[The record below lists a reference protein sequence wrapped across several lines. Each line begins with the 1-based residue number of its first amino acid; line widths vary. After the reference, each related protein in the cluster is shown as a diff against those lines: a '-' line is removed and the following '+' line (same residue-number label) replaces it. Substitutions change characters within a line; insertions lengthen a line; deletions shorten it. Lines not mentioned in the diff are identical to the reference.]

1 MGKATEYTDE
11 NNTFKPVGR
20 IPLTKGEPIRKTLK
34 KNLSFE
40 PIRLKKKPVLLHISS
55 PGEDLHDL
63 AMIRE
68 RRNEG
73 TINIAEVKTSLYD
86 PTEQKLV
93 NMRNTTSPRQTELE
107 EIVNRIVDA
116 AHPEQVLLFGSTA
129 RGTTGPHSDL
139 DFLVIKAGRYNP
151 RKVAGIIYQ
160 RMRGIARSMDLV
172 IVTPKQLDDCKNSP
186 FSVVYPAVRE
196 GRIVYERK

>member
-1 MGKATEYTDE
+1 MGKSTGCIDE
-11 NNTFKPVGR
+11 NTVIRPAGR
-20 IPLTKGEPIRKTLK
+20 IPLTRKAPIRKTLK
-34 KNLSFE
+34 NDLSFK
-40 PIRLKKKPVLLHISS
+40 PMHLKKKLASSHISS
-55 PGEDLHDL
+55 FREDLHDP

-68 RRNEG
+68 RRNED
-73 TINIAEVKTSLYD
+73 TINIAEVKTSLSN
-86 PTEQKLV
+86 PTKHKQV
-93 NMRNTTSPRQTELE
+93 DMIHTTSPRQTEIE

-172 IVTPKQLDDCKNSP
+172 IVTPKQLEECKNSP

-196 GRIVYERK
+196 GRVVYERK